1 MPMSAVPKSVHVPTA
16 DLARRVQEGDRSAF
30 AALMRRFNRRLFR
43 TARAILK
50 DDAAA
55 EDALQD
61 AYVAV
66 YQHIDE
72 FRGDADLSTWLTRV
86 VVNQALQAL
95 RKTKRQG
102 VVVSLDSSYDEPHA
116 IGPTMEN
123 PAAPDAP
130 ERAAMRAEIRR
141 LLERKIDDLPDAFRI
156 VFVLR
161 EVEELTIEEVARCLG
176 VPEATVRT
184 RLFRAKARLR
194 ESIASEIDVA
204 AQDVFAFAGSRCDR
218 IVHAVLTRI
227 ADHPVVPS
235 ESTPFPKE

>member
-1 MPMSAVPKSVHVPTA
+1 MSAVPKSAVAPTA
-16 DLARRVQEGDRSAF
+16 DLTRRVQDGDRDAF

-66 YQHIDE
+66 YQHIDR

-95 RKTKRQG
+95 RKTRRQG
-102 VVVSLDSSYDEPHA
+102 VVVSLDSLYDEPHA

-123 PAAPDAP
+123 AAPDAP
-130 ERAAMRAEIRR
+130 ERAVMRAEIRR
-141 LLERKIDDLPDAFRI
+141 LVERKIDDLPDAFRI

-161 EVEELTIEEVARCLG
+161 EVEEMTIEEVARCLAIS
-176 VPEATVRT
+176 EATVRT

-204 AQDVFAFAGSRCDR
+204 AQDVFAFAGTRCDR
-218 IVHAVLTRI
+218 IVHAVLARI
-227 ADHPVVPS
+227 ADLPAVPN
-235 ESTPFPKE
+235 ESTPFLKE

>member
-1 MPMSAVPKSVHVPTA
+1 MSAVPKSAVTPTA
-16 DLARRVQEGDRSAF
+16 DLARRVQDGDRDAF

-66 YQHIDE
+66 YQHIGQ

-86 VVNQALQAL
+86 VVNQALQGL
-95 RKTKRQG
+95 RTTRRQG
-102 VVVSLDSSYDEPHA
+102 VVVPLDSQYDGPHA

-123 PAAPDAP
+123 AAPDAP

-161 EVEELTIEEVARCLG
+161 EVEEMTIEEVARCLG

-218 IVHAVLTRI
+218 IVHAVLARI
-227 ADHPVVPS
+227 ADHPVVPN

>member
-1 MPMSAVPKSVHVPTA
+1 MSAVPKSAVAPTA
-16 DLARRVQEGDRSAF
+16 DLARRVQGGDRNAF

-61 AYVAV
+61 AYVAIF
-66 YQHIDE
+66 QHIDA

-102 VVVSLDSSYDEPHA
+102 VVVSLDSLYDEPHA
-116 IGPTMEN
+116 TGPTMEN
-123 PAAPDAP
+123 TAPDAP

-141 LLERKIDDLPDAFRI
+141 LVERKIDDLPDAFRI

-161 EVEELTIEEVARCLG
+161 EVEEMTIEEVARCLG
-176 VPEATVRT
+176 IPETTVRT

-218 IVHAVLTRI
+218 IVHTVLARI
-227 ADHPVVPS
+227 ADLPVVPN
-235 ESTPFPKE
+235 ESTPFLKE